1 MDKTRTTTRVA
12 ITLAATSLLLSGCGT
27 TNKVGDW
34 IRGKDADAGDEAS
47 IIGAPS
53 ADSYLSDLYELNAGD
68 ERKKANIASDAETA
82 ARLTPGPSTKLKLAL
97 VLATPGHARY
107 EPARAATL
115 LREILD
121 QQPLLTSAETSLA
134 TIYLA
139 SVERFSEATDEASRL
154 RTANERAAASE
165 ARAASSRISN
175 LEAENRRLRDAL
187 AEAEQKLEAITSIER
202 SIRNGE

>member
-1 MDKTRTTTRVA
+1 MPASDDGTGAHFDVPATEGSTRERATVHSRGTRV
-12 ITLAATSLLLSGCGT
+12 ILLF
-27 TNKVGDW
+27 
-34 IRGKDADAGDEAS
+34 
-47 IIGAPS
+47 
-53 ADSYLSDLYELNAGD
+53 
-68 ERKKANIASDAETA
+68 
-82 ARLTPGPSTKLKLAL
+82 ARLLFMAL

-107 EPARAATL
+107 DPARAATL

-139 SVERFSEATDEASRL
+139 SVERLSEATDEASRL

-165 ARAASSRISN
+165 ARATSSRISN

>member
-27 TNKVGDW
+27 TSKVGDW
-34 IRGKDADAGDEAS
+34 FRGKPTDTGDEAA

-68 ERKKANIASDAETA
+68 ERKQANITSDAESA

-97 VLATPGHARY
+97 VLATPGHAGY
-107 EPARAATL
+107 DPARAASL
-115 LREILD
+115 LREVLD

-134 TIYLA
+134 TIYLN
-139 SVERFSEATDEASRL
+139 SVERLSAVASEASRL
-154 RTANERAAASE
+154 RSASERAAASE
-165 ARAASSRISN
+165 TRAANTRISN
-175 LEAENRRLRDAL
+175 LEAENRQLRDAL
-187 AEAEQKLEAITSIER
+187 AEAEQKLDAITSIER
-202 SIRNGE
+202 SIRDGE

>member
-1 MDKTRTTTRVA
+1 MA
-12 ITLAATSLLLSGCGT
+12 IALAATSTLLSGCGT
-27 TNKVGDW
+27 TGKVGDW
-34 IRGKDADAGDEAS
+34 LRGKGADSGDEAA

-68 ERKKANIASDAETA
+68 ARKQANIASDAESA

-97 VLATPGHARY
+97 VLATPGHAGY
-107 EPARAATL
+107 DPARAAGL
-115 LREILD
+115 LREVLD
-121 QQPLLTSAETSLA
+121 QQPLLTAAETSLA
-134 TIYLA
+134 TIYLN
-139 SVERFSEATDEASRL
+139 SVERLSEAASEASRL
-154 RTANERAAASE
+154 RSASERAAVSE

-202 SIRNGE
+202 SIRDGE